1 MENKSA
7 HLIRIAVI
15 ALITFL
21 AYSNSFN
28 SAFHFDDYSSIIT
41 HPYIKSMNN
50 IPYFFYYNGS
60 PLLSRPVTMATFAVN
75 FAIGGFDPFS
85 YHVMSFFIHLA
96 NAILVYILLVL
107 TLKNRVN
114 GYVNISL
121 FAALMFAAHPIQTQ
135 AVTYIVQRAEIL
147 SSFFYLLSLIMFIKA
162 SLLGREQRAEGREQN
177 TEGIEQRAKDNEQP
191 FPAGKR
197 AMSNPPRRASEQ
209 RAKSYAP
216 SAMLYAVSILSAI
229 FAMGSKEIAVTLP
242 VVILLYDFFF
252 LSDGD
257 IKTLSR
263 RWAVHLLFFMTLIPL
278 MYFMGGLIKSFVAT
292 DAVSLP
298 PTSGIEAETSSIS
311 RYEYFLTQFRVIWTY
326 IKLLI
331 LPINQNLDYNYGISR
346 GLLTPLTTLS
356 GGIGIITF
364 FGLAVFFFKRQK
376 VISFFILWFF
386 LILAPTSSVAILPDV
401 IFEHRMYLPSLGYFV
416 IFALGAFKVSEI
428 IFGTERSG

>member
-60 PLLSRPVTMATFAVN
+60 PLISRPVTMATFAVN
-75 FAIGGFDPFS
+75 FAIGGLDPFS

-147 SSFFYLLSLIMFIKA
+147 SSFFYLLSLVMFIKA
-162 SLLGREQRAEGREQN
+162 SLKQVE
-177 TEGIEQRAKDNEQP
+177 AKV
-191 FPAGKR
+191 KIKI
-197 AMSNPPRRASEQ
+197 
-209 RAKSYAP
+209 KSFSTSTLTFY
-216 SAMLYAVSILSAI
+216 SLSILSSVL
-229 FAMGSKEIAVTLP
+229 AMGSKEIAVTLP

-263 RWAVHLLFFMTLIPL
+263 RWAVHLLFFMTLISL
-278 MYFMGGLIKSFVAT
+278 MYFMGGLVKSFVAT

-311 RYEYFLTQFRVIWTY
+311 RHEYFLTQFRVIWTY

-331 LPINQNLDYNYGISR
+331 LPINQNLDYNYGLSR
-346 GLLTPLTTLS
+346 GLLTPLTTLF

>member
-60 PLLSRPVTMATFAVN
+60 PLLGRPVTMATFAVN

-114 GYVNISL
+114 EYVNISL

-147 SSFFYLLSLIMFIKA
+147 SSFFYLLSLVMFIKA
-162 SLLGREQRAEGREQN
+162 SLLGREQRAESR
-177 TEGIEQRAKDNEQP
+177 EQRAKGNEQQ
-191 FPAGKR
+191 
-197 AMSNPPRRASEQ
+197 AMSNEQ
-209 RAKSYAP
+209 RPKSYAP
-216 SAMLYAVSILSAI
+216 GAMLYAVSILSAV
-229 FAMGSKEIAVTLP
+229 FAMGSKEIAITLP

-252 LSDGD
+252 LSGGN

-263 RWAVHLLFFMTLIPL
+263 RWAVHLLFFMTLISL
-278 MYFMGGLIKSFVAT
+278 MYFMGGQIKSFVAT

-298 PTSGIEAETSSIS
+298 PTSSIDAETSSIS
-311 RYEYFLTQFRVIWTY
+311 RYGYFLTQFRVIWTY

-346 GLLTPLTTLS
+346 GLLTPLTTLF
-356 GGIGIITF
+356 GGIGIITC

>member
-60 PLLSRPVTMATFAVN
+60 PLISRPVTMATFAVN
-75 FAIGGFDPFS
+75 FAIGGLDPFS

-121 FAALMFAAHPIQTQ
+121 FIALMFAAHPIQTQ

-147 SSFFYLLSLIMFIKA
+147 SSFFYLLSLVMFIKA
-162 SLLGREQRAEGREQN
+162 SLKQVE
-177 TEGIEQRAKDNEQP
+177 AKV
-191 FPAGKR
+191 KIKI
-197 AMSNPPRRASEQ
+197 
-209 RAKSYAP
+209 KSFSTSTLTFY
-216 SAMLYAVSILSAI
+216 SLSILSSVL
-229 FAMGSKEIAVTLP
+229 AMGSKEIAVTLP

-263 RWAVHLLFFMTLIPL
+263 RWAVHLLFFMTLISL
-278 MYFMGGLIKSFVAT
+278 MYFMGGQIKSFVAT

-311 RYEYFLTQFRVIWTY
+311 RHEYFLTQFRVIWTY

-331 LPINQNLDYNYGISR
+331 LPINQNLDYNYGLSR
-346 GLLTPLTTLS
+346 GLLTPLTTLF

>member
-1 MENKSA
+1 MGNKYA
-7 HLIRIAVI
+7 HLIRVAVI

-60 PLLSRPVTMATFAVN
+60 PLISRPVTMATFAVN
-75 FAIGGFDPFS
+75 FAIGGLDPFS
-85 YHVMSFFIHLA
+85 YHFVSFFIHLA
-96 NAILVYILLVL
+96 NAILVYWLMTL
-107 TLKNRVN
+107 TFKTRYFSNQQAAVSYQNNAAR
-114 GYVNISL
+114 YSPIHL
-121 FAALMFAAHPIQTQ
+121 FTYLPLFIALMFAVHPIQTQ

-147 SSFFYLLSLIMFIKA
+147 SSFFYLLSLVMFIKA
-162 SLLGREQRAEGREQN
+162 SLLRKGVGTRY
-177 TEGIEQRAKDNEQP
+177 T
-191 FPAGKR
+191 
-197 AMSNPPRRASEQ
+197 
-209 RAKSYAP
+209 
-216 SAMLYAVSILSAI
+216 LYAISLVSAVL
-229 FAMGSKEIAVTLP
+229 AMGSKEIAVTLP

-257 IKTLSR
+257 IKTISR
-263 RWAVHLLFFMTLIPL
+263 RWAVHLLFFMTLISL

-298 PTSGIEAETSSIS
+298 PTSSIEGETSSIS
-311 RYEYFLTQFRVIWTY
+311 RHEYFLTQFRVIWTY

-346 GLLTPLTTLS
+346 GLLTPLATLF

-364 FGLAVFFFKRQK
+364 LGLAVFLFKRQK

-428 IFGTERSG
+428 ISGTERSG